1 MIIVMVM
8 MIPIFMIVFCS
19 FPETHNDHDNINV
32 EKTYNG
38 PEHDNSNNND
48 INTKRLID
56 TLYIYIHYLYIHTN
70 YLSIYISIYLS
81 IHPSI
86 YLSI

>member
-1 MIIVMVM
+1 MVM

-56 TLYIYIHYLYIHTN
+56 TL
-70 YLSIYISIYLS
+70 
-81 IHPSI
+81 
-86 YLSI
+86 